1 MANSIRRRDVVTL
14 AASAATL
21 SLTGLPAARAQQ
33 RSAPVIGYL
42 DAGSESARAPLT
54 AAFLRGLA
62 DQGYIEGRNVEILY
76 RWAQS
81 QYDRLPA
88 LAAELVRQR
97 VAVIHAQATPSAL
110 AAKSATATIP
120 IIFSLGSDPVSLGLV
135 ASLNRPGGNVTG
147 VTFLAQELTAKRLE
161 LLHEFVPGATS
172 VGFLANP
179 SGPQTEAELREAEIA
194 AHILGV
200 RLTILN
206 ATTPSEI
213 EAAFAILVGQGVAA
227 LMVGVDTLFVEQRDQ
242 LAGLV
247 ARHPVPAIYAFRD
260 FVDAGGLMS
269 YGPSWHD
276 AWRVA
281 GTYVGRILNGD
292 KPGDLPVVQQSTRI
306 ETVLNMKTAMALGIQ
321 FPPKILAIA
330 DSVVE

>member
-1 MANSIRRRDVVTL
+1 
-14 AASAATL
+14 
-21 SLTGLPAARAQQ
+21 
-33 RSAPVIGYL
+33 
-42 DAGSESARAPLT
+42 
-54 AAFLRGLA
+54 
-62 DQGYIEGRNVEILY
+62 
-76 RWAQS
+76 
-81 QYDRLPA
+81 
-88 LAAELVRQR
+88 
-97 VAVIHAQATPSAL
+97 VAVVHAQATPSAL

-120 IIFSLGSDPVSLGLV
+120 IVFSLGTDPASLGLV

-161 LLHEFVPGATS
+161 LLHEIVPGATS
-172 VGFLANP
+172 IGFLANP

-213 EAAFAILVGQGVAA
+213 EAAFAILVGQRVAA
-227 LMVGVDTLFVEQRDQ
+227 LLVGVDTLLVEQRDQ

-247 ARHPVPAIYAFRD
+247 ARHGVPAIYAFRD
-260 FVDAGGLMS
+260 FVDAGCLMS

-276 AWRVA
+276 AWRLA

-292 KPGDLPVVQQSTRI
+292 KPGDLPVQQSTRI
-306 ETVLNMKTAMALGIQ
+306 ETVLNLKTAMALGIQ
-321 FPPKILAIA
+321 FPPNLLAIA
-330 DSVVE
+330 DQVIERRPMSHIGQTRPTPSPHSCLLPPGADSIRESSPSKKLGLPRQHPDGCGKSRAPPRKAM